1 MAIKAVN
8 LAKTKQYESDFDD
21 DKGTE
26 QATKWLIGAIDTRL
40 LSLIKDKS
48 TAIPMSVFGGGGDG
62 MASLRIN
69 EMNFDVVCYGLK
81 AVSNFETTY
90 TTTERVIG
98 GKKYVIA
105 DPDFVATIPDYII
118 DELATAIL
126 EINTITET
134 ERKNSEE

>member
-8 LAKTKQYESDFDD
+8 LAKTKTYESDFDE

-26 QATKWLIGAIDTRL
+26 AATKWLIGAIDSRL
-40 LSLIKDKS
+40 LSQLKDKS
-48 TAIPMSVFGGGGDG
+48 TAIPISAFSGNGDG

-81 AVSNFETTY
+81 AVSNYDGTY
-90 TTTERVIG
+90 TAIERVIG
-98 GKKYVIA
+98 GKKYTIA
-105 DPDFVATIPDYII
+105 DPDFVSSIPDHII

-134 ERKNSEE
+134 ERKNLEE